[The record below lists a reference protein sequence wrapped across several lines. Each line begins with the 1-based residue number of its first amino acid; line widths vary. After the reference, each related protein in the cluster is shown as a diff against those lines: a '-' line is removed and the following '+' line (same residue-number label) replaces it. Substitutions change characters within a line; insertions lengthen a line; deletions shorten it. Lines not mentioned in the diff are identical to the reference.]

1 MRDKGEHMSTEV
13 LVPPEQSHTD
23 SAQARIEEIRAIV
36 QKIPNL
42 VIPTSKGASR
52 RLNKTASVP
61 KKFVELTAVAVRNN
75 ATLVRPS
82 GQDLAQDRDLASYAE
97 AYPAVADELEAQA
110 HFLRHSIAA
119 AKSKVGSSALT
130 TYAVARVLAKRPETA
145 DLLPHVE
152 DMKKALGRGRKS
164 KSKPARKPATLV
176 TATEPSPVMP
186 SSSTSDPKAE

>member
-1 MRDKGEHMSTEV
+1 MSTEV
-13 LVPPEQSHTD
+13 PVPPEQSHTD

-36 QKIPNL
+36 QKIPNI
-42 VIPTSKGASR
+42 VIPTSARDGR
-52 RLNKTASVP
+52 RLVPTASVP
-61 KKFVELTAVAVRNN
+61 KKFVELTAVAVRNS
-75 ATLVRPS
+75 APLVRPS
-82 GQDLAQDRDLASYAE
+82 GQDLAQDRDLASFAE

-152 DMKKALGRGRKS
+152 DMRKALGRSGRKS
-164 KSKPARKPATLV
+164 KSKPAPKPATPDTTEQPSSV
-176 TATEPSPVMP
+176 TPSPTTAT
-186 SSSTSDPKAE
+186 TK